1 MGKARQPL
9 ARNNVAPSEL
19 SWPERKELKP
29 MLRKISYAA
38 LLAPLLLGSSLA
50 EAHRIHT
57 GPYLQF
63 EFGEYTQPEPSWVA
77 GGISCRGGWRIVQI
91 RGFDLVE
98 PLNCHGRI
106 FVYAAEW
113 R

>member
-1 MGKARQPL
+1 
-9 ARNNVAPSEL
+9 
-19 SWPERKELKP
+19 

-50 EAHRIHT
+50 EAHRAYT

-63 EFGEYTQPEPSWVA
+63 EFGEYTHPEPSWVA

-91 RGFDLVE
+91 RGFDAVE

-106 FVYAAEW
+106 FVYAGTW
-113 R
+113 RGDPLRVHVDSRTGMIRGVTH

>member
-1 MGKARQPL
+1 
-9 ARNNVAPSEL
+9 
-19 SWPERKELKP
+19 

-38 LLAPLLLGSSLA
+38 LFAPLFLGSSLA
-50 EAHRIHT
+50 EANGTYR

-91 RGFDLVE
+91 RGFDAVE
-98 PLNCHGRI
+98 PLDCSGRI
-106 FVYAAEW
+106 FVYAGTW
-113 R
+113 RGDPLRVHVDSRTGMIRGVTH

>member
-1 MGKARQPL
+1 
-9 ARNNVAPSEL
+9 
-19 SWPERKELKP
+19 
-29 MLRKISYAA
+29 MLRQISYAA
-38 LLAPLLLGSSLA
+38 ILAPLLLCSLPA

-63 EFGEYTQPEPSWVA
+63 EFGEYTYPEPSWVA

-91 RGFDLVE
+91 RGFDAVR

-106 FVYAAEW
+106 FVYAGEW
-113 R
+113 YGDLLRIHVDSKTGMIRGVTY